1 MTIELLTASDPLTS
15 EGLQATHRRLL
26 AVGATVGIDGVDD
39 PGEQMVALMRHA
51 GRVGDL
57 GTTWLILVALLG
69 AFPDGALV
77 RSTLRR
83 LEVSEPAHVVP
94 WLLRTAQSAAK
105 KSGST
110 RSDIAIVTDRV
121 LVDVNLSAKWSYTT
135 GMQRVVRETARL
147 WKQDH
152 GVELVAWNRV
162 SGAYRHLTP
171 KELARFAE
179 PDGSQQDAGHLS
191 SGRELEPTVIVPWG
205 APLIL
210 LEVPNRAQSERLA
223 ALGEYSPS
231 PIRLVG
237 YDCIPVASAD
247 LVPGEEPEKFAKYVD
262 VVKVAD
268 RVAAISES
276 AAIEFRGLTSAFPVQ
291 GLPAPRV
298 TTCVLPS
305 ETKLGS
311 GRLKDPTRPEL
322 PVILSIGTL
331 GPRKNQ
337 AAVLV
342 ASELLWRE
350 RLQFELRLLG
360 HGFGAGEVL
369 NALITRLEGA
379 GRPLAIE
386 MNADDDRVAESLAQ
400 ARCVVFPSLH
410 EGFGLPVIEA
420 LSAGVPVITSDH
432 GSLAEVAVAGGVMM
446 IDAEDTS
453 ALAAAMRQ
461 LLTDDVLHD
470 QLLSQARARP
480 VRTWNDYAKDLWA
493 ELVS

>member
-1 MTIELLTASDPLTS
+1 MTIQLLTAMDPLTS
-15 EGLQATHRRLL
+15 EGLWATHRRLS
-26 AVGATVGIDGVDD
+26 AVSATLGLDGVDD

-51 GRVGDL
+51 GRLGDL
-57 GTTWLILVALLG
+57 GTVWLILVALLG
-69 AFPDGALV
+69 EFPDGALV
-77 RSTLRR
+77 RSTFRR
-83 LEVSEPAHVVP
+83 LEVGEPATVLP
-94 WLLRTAQSAAK
+94 WLLRTAETAAQ

-110 RSDIAIVTDRV
+110 RSEIEIVTDRV
-121 LVDVNLSAKWSYTT
+121 LVDVNLSAKWSYIT
-135 GMQRVVRETARL
+135 GVQRVVRETARL
-147 WKQDH
+147 WRQDH
-152 GVELVAWNRV
+152 DVELVAWNRV
-162 SGAYRHLTP
+162 SGAYRHLTAQ
-171 KELARFAE
+171 ELARFAAS
-179 PDGSQQDAGHLS
+179 DGSQKEAGHLRS
-191 SGRELEPTVIVPWG
+191 DRELEPTVIVPWG

-231 PIRLVG
+231 SLRLVG

-247 LVPGEEPEKFAKYVD
+247 LVPNDEPEKFARYVD

-276 AAIEFRGLTSAFPVQ
+276 AAIEFEGLTSAFPVQ
-291 GLPAPRV
+291 GLPAPHV

-305 ETKLGS
+305 ETQLGS
-311 GRLKDPTRPEL
+311 GHVEHATRTEL
-322 PVILSIGTL
+322 AVILSIGTL

-337 AAVLV
+337 TAALV

-350 RLQFELRLLG
+350 GLQFELRLLG
-360 HGFGAGEVL
+360 HGLGAGEAL
-369 NALITRLEGA
+369 NALIKRLTGA
-379 GRPLAIE
+379 GRPLVVE
-386 MNADDDRVAESLAQ
+386 KDADDDRLAESLAQ

-420 LSAGVPVITSDH
+420 LSAGVPVITSNH
-432 GSLAEVAVAGGVMM
+432 GALSEVAVSGGVMT

-470 QLLSQARARP
+470 RLGSEARARP
-480 VRTWNDYAKDLWA
+480 VRRWSDYAKDLWA